1 MVHALAAPF
10 SETSAIPNW
19 VSPVGVRSLNQL
31 MRSLPPNAIVS
42 AWFPIVA
49 HVDHRPQIY
58 MWPIPFARSYWG
70 FEKHSGQPLAAVRHV
85 QFLLLPMK
93 LNSVDIPGVFKKI
106 E

>member
-1 MVHALAAPF
+1 
-10 SETSAIPNW
+10 
-19 VSPVGVRSLNQL
+19 

-49 HVDHRPQIY
+49 HVDHRPQIH
-58 MWPIPFARSYWG
+58 MWPNPFARSYWG